1 MQEHASLV
9 SHALG
14 PNLDTSPPHDDTA
27 AEDYTPQMTLVELQ
41 QVEKTYHL
49 GVSRIRALQ
58 DVQLRLDRGAFA
70 AVYGPSGSGK
80 STLLNLVGTL
90 DVPTQGRVVI
100 AGEDVSQLGDD
111 ARADFRNSTL
121 GFIFQHFNLIPVLSA
136 LENVMLPLEILGAPE
151 KERKTK
157 AKAWLDRLGL
167 GELLDHRPDQLSGG
181 QRQRVAIA
189 RALVTDPSL
198 VVADEPTANLDSDT
212 AMEIVNLLRDI
223 NQEQGTTFLIST
235 HDERLLAQVDRRIL
249 LRDGRIVEEATD
261 AP

>member
-1 MQEHASLV
+1 
-9 SHALG
+9 
-14 PNLDTSPPHDDTA
+14 
-27 AEDYTPQMTLVELQ
+27 
-41 QVEKTYHL
+41 
-49 GVSRIRALQ
+49 
-58 DVQLRLDRGAFA
+58 
-70 AVYGPSGSGK
+70 
-80 STLLNLVGTL
+80 
-90 DVPTQGRVVI
+90 
-100 AGEDVSQLGDD
+100 
-111 ARADFRNSTL
+111 
-121 GFIFQHFNLIPVLSA
+121 
-136 LENVMLPLEILGAPE
+136 EILGTPE
-151 KERKTK
+151 REKKTK

-235 HDERLLAQVDRRIL
+235 HDERLLARVDRRIL
-249 LRDGRIVEEATD
+249 LRDGRIVEEAPD